1 MITEPTLSIEQ
12 KGIDL
17 VEVPNMLHMI
27 MLAELGWVIPAGE
40 RERRYAAFRVSDDRL
55 GDRGYFEALHAHIE
69 NGGAAAMLYD
79 LQRRM
84 DLGKWHPRQVY
95 ETPEL
100 VEQKQHSLPPLDK
113 WYVNFLQT
121 GQLPRGFGPGRN
133 IALSRELLDSAR
145 AFDPLIR
152 YVANETSVG
161 LFLRKQGC
169 TKWSSGAL
177 RGWTFRP
184 LAEARADWE
193 CRYGQWPW
201 EPLEE
206 WGASPPPPKLEDV
219 L

>member
-69 NGGAAAMLYD
+69 NGGAEAMLYD
-79 LQRRM
+79 LQRM

-100 VEQKQHSLPPLDK
+100 MEQKRRSLPPLDE

-121 GQLPRGFGPGRN
+121 GQLPRGPARN
-133 IALSRELLDSAR
+133 IALSRDLLDSAR
-145 AFDPLIR
+145 AFNPLLR
-152 YVANETSVG
+152 YTANETSVG